1 MSNNDDWDFK
11 IDRGVAPEVE
21 KKPAKKKRS
30 LEDIAEAFAPEEQK
44 DLSLDHEAV
53 PPRSARI
60 ENFKKTVALQRFA
73 EIKPA
78 PLARRIQAGLVDLAF
93 VSACAGSAWL
103 SFPMWRE
110 KLERSLPPG
119 LLGNVPYPQLV
130 LEYSIPVIVIF
141 LVHVFPSC
149 WWRKSLGKRMFSLRI
164 GWKED
169 DCGVPKKAVL
179 WREVVAKPI
188 SCISV
193 IGLVFVFIGK
203 RRRAL
208 HDFLS
213 GTVVYDEL

>member
-11 IDRGVAPEVE
+11 IDRGVAPEAE
-21 KKPAKKKRS
+21 KKPAKKRS
-30 LEDIAEAFAPEEQK
+30 LEDIAEAFSPEAPQ
-44 DLSLDHEAV
+44 DLALDHEAL
-53 PPRSARI
+53 PPRSARL
-60 ENFKKTVALQRFA
+60 ENFKKTVALERFA
-73 EIKPA
+73 EIKAA
-78 PLARRIQAGLVDLAF
+78 PLGRRIQAGLVDLAF
-93 VSACAGSAWL
+93 VAAAAGGAWL

-110 KLERSLPPG
+110 KLEKALPPS
-119 LLGNVPYPQLV
+119 LLGNVPYPEQV
-130 LEYSIPVIVIF
+130 LEYSIPVLAIF

-149 WWRKSLGKRMFSLRI
+149 WWRKSLGKKIFNLRI

-188 SCISV
+188 SCLSV
-193 IGLVFVFIGK
+193 IGLLFVFLGK
-203 RRRAL
+203 RKRAL